1 MVQEESDGRFGE
13 RRGIRCG
20 DRKSSD
26 TWILPVEEVKSQCTP
41 SAPQCTEPVPTP
53 AVFTKR
59 RKERMAEYSAVCVRA
74 LGELWAEDE
83 LQPP

>member
-1 MVQEESDGRFGE
+1 M
-13 RRGIRCG
+13 
-20 DRKSSD
+20 
-26 TWILPVEEVKSQCTP
+26 EEVKSQCTP

-59 RKERMAEYSAVCVRA
+59 RKELMAEYSAVCVRA